1 MYQKNSPGISNEE
14 KFTIQVVPEKKKP
27 KKAKKPKKP
36 KVKKSKKPKPLTIIP
51 EVSAGN
57 TDSDASN
64 TSPLALLIFG
74 SGIGL
79 GYIMRRRKI

>member
-1 MYQKNSPGISNEE
+1 VI
-14 KFTIQVVPEKKKP
+14 PEKKKL

-79 GYIMRRRKI
+79 GYIMRRGKI